1 MFKFFRNIHQR
12 MITQTRF
19 SKYLI
24 YAIGEIVLVVIGI
37 LIALQV
43 NNWNE
48 NRKQHYKEIL
58 AAEQLLQDAVAD
70 SSFFAMRQEY
80 TGELLKNLELILQ
93 DESSIEE
100 LKELYKPGIWDSD
113 SEVLVITGFA
123 YLSIVDKNSEE
134 YLKDIS
140 DADIKK
146 RLRSFELRYHYVE
159 QAFEVLNTLLKKEI
173 GGFEKE
179 HYNEIHRMYEEH
191 SVELLKEIYKEEDL
205 KAIAYI
211 AKSEVV
217 NTQAHLAEFQRA
229 NRGLIYTLED
239 YLRKNKPS

>member
-1 MFKFFRNIHQR
+1 MFKFFRNIRQR

-146 RLRSFELRYHYVE
+146 RLRFFELRYHYVE